1 MGPPNNRAP
10 AIGLSV
16 VVPTYNERDHIED
29 LIDRICD
36 AWNNSPEAAAT
47 GAIEIVVVDDNSP
60 DGTGQY
66 ADAIARRRPVRVV
79 HRAGKQGL
87 GTAVKA
93 GFEVA
98 QGRLIAV
105 MDADLSHP
113 PHLLPRLVRTLRET
127 HADFVVAS
135 RYVSGGANDDWL
147 LRRVMS
153 RTACTAARVLTPVRD
168 AMSGFFVLEAERAKS
183 ARTVARGFK
192 ILLELIVRTS
202 PKTVVELPYGFV
214 GRTAGKS
221 KMNLA
226 EAMGFLKQLWDLS
239 RFNAGRGAGRPR
251 HLVAAAPSP
260 DAADAGARYK
270 VGVVDVNSPRS

>member
-1 MGPPNNRAP
+1 MGPPNNPAP
-10 AIGLSV
+10 AVGLSV

-47 GAIEIVVVDDNSP
+47 GAIEIIVVDDNSP
-60 DGTGQY
+60 DGTGQH

-79 HRAGKQGL
+79 HRTGKQGL
-87 GTAVKA
+87 GTAVMA
-93 GFEVA
+93 GIDVA

-113 PHLLPRLVRTLRET
+113 PHLLPRLVRTLRDT

-135 RYVSGGANDDWL
+135 RYVSGGSNNDWL

-153 RTACTAARVLTPVRD
+153 RTACAAARMLTPVHD
-168 AMSGFFVLEAERAKS
+168 SMSGFFVLDAQRAKS

-192 ILLELIVRTS
+192 ILLELIMRTS
-202 PKTVVELPYGFV
+202 PTTVAEFPYGFV

-221 KMNLA
+221 KMNVA
-226 EAMGFLKQLWDLS
+226 EALGFLKQLWDLS
-239 RFNAGRGAGRPR
+239 RFNARHSARRPR
-251 HLVAAAPSP
+251 HVIAAATGSDTWTPTPATKS
-260 DAADAGARYK
+260 A
-270 VGVVDVNSPRS
+270 SST

>member
-1 MGPPNNRAP
+1 MGPPNKSSP

-29 LIDRICD
+29 LINGICD
-36 AWNNSPEAAAT
+36 AWDNSPEAAAT
-47 GAIEIVVVDDNSP
+47 GRIEIIVVDDNSP
-60 DGTGQY
+60 DGTGPHV
-66 ADAIARRRPVRVV
+66 DAIAQRRPVRVV

-87 GTAVKA
+87 GTAVMA

-113 PHLLPRLVRTLRET
+113 PQLLPRLVSTLRDT
-127 HADFVVAS
+127 HANFVVAS
-135 RYVSGGANDDWL
+135 RYVRGGSNDDWL
-147 LRRVMS
+147 LRRLMS
-153 RTACTAARVLTPVRD
+153 RAACTAARLLTPVRD
-168 AMSGFFVLEAERAKS
+168 AMSGFFVLEADRAKS

-192 ILLELIVRTS
+192 ILLELLVRTS
-202 PKTVVELPYGFV
+202 PTTVVELPYGFV

-226 EAMGFLKQLWDLS
+226 EALGFLKQMWDLS
-239 RFNAGRGAGRPR
+239 RFNASRNAVRPK
-251 HLVAAAPSP
+251 HLVADGNDNRSK
-260 DAADAGARYK
+260 ADALLY
-270 VGVVDVNSPRS
+270 RSS